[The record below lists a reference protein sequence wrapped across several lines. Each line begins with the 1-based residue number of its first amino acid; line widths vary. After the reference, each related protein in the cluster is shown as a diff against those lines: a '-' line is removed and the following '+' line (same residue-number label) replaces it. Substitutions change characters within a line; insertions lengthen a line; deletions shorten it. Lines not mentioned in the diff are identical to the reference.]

1 MKGIFFVTCNMRKL
15 LALMVLLMGTNLSAK
30 KFKIFQ
36 DIDVFTGYGY
46 YQATL
51 VDAAIDFDDKLTG
64 FAPNVGIRVHFFP
77 PSWVKLGLTCSLGM
91 MDTLTGDIDKEGE
104 GFYSFEIKP
113 KFYGMKSWHLNSGLD
128 IMIPFNLS
136 KIKFIKFF
144 RKMKKIE
151 FALRGEAGLMLGTAD
166 TSVTFAKNDSTQA
179 ESLYGA
185 KLQAE
190 MQALGQY
197 WQADLTTSWIIK
209 KKFKLGIT
217 MGYRRVMSYII
228 GSKVPLLLDRPK
240 SINVSEVVYDEDIE
254 TLAVYKNLNTILLL
268 LNFKWTLAKR

>member
-1 MKGIFFVTCNMRKL
+1 M
-15 LALMVLLMGTNLSAK
+15 LMVLLIGTNLSAK

-51 VDAAIDFDDKLTG
+51 EDAAIDSDNKFTG

-77 PSWVKLGLTCSLGM
+77 TFWVKLGLACSFGM
-91 MDTLTGDIDKEGE
+91 MDTLKGEIDKEGE
-104 GFYSFEIKP
+104 AFYSFEIDP
-113 KFYGMKSWHLNSGLD
+113 KFYGMKSWHLSPGLD

-136 KIKFIKFF
+136 KLKFF
-144 RKMKKIE
+144 KFFKKLKNIE
-151 FALRGEAGLMLGTAD
+151 FALRGEAGLILGEAD
-166 TSVTFAKNDSTQA
+166 TSVTFAKNDTTQS
-179 ESLYGA
+179 ENLYGA
-185 KLQAE
+185 NLQAE

-217 MGYRRVMSYII
+217 LGYKRVMSYII
-228 GSKVPLLLDRPK
+228 GSEVPLLLDRPK
-240 SINVSEVVYDEDIE
+240 NIDVSEIVYDEDIE
-254 TLAVYKNLNTILLL
+254 TLAIYKNLNTILLL

>member
-1 MKGIFFVTCNMRKL
+1 
-15 LALMVLLMGTNLSAK
+15 
-30 KFKIFQ
+30 
-36 DIDVFTGYGY
+36 
-46 YQATL
+46 
-51 VDAAIDFDDKLTG
+51 
-64 FAPNVGIRVHFFP
+64 
-77 PSWVKLGLTCSLGM
+77 
-91 MDTLTGDIDKEGE
+91 
-104 GFYSFEIKP
+104 
-113 KFYGMKSWHLNSGLD
+113 
-128 IMIPFNLS
+128 
-136 KIKFIKFF
+136 
-144 RKMKKIE
+144 MKKIE